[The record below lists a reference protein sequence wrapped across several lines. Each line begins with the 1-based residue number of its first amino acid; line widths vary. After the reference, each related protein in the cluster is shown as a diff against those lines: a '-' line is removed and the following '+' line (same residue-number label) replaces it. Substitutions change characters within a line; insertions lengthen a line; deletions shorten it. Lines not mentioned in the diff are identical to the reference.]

1 MKKRNI
7 QMKTTEMLI
16 FFTMAVGLF
25 FAVPTFAADDNVH
38 TIRFAWNDMWGPNSR
53 AFQIYRPGGEME
65 KMIHERSNGRL
76 KLESMSRRFPGTD
89 VIQDVARG
97 RADAGDLHM
106 VYHSGIYPL
115 WDWDEIPG
123 IVNMN
128 PMTGVS
134 EELVIY
140 NDPKIRACY
149 DKTMGKIGL
158 KFWFFTQ
165 WDPCNGIWSK
175 KEIKTLDDI
184 KGLKIWTPGYL
195 STKGMKALGA
205 STVSM
210 PGSEAAPALMTGA
223 IDAALQP
230 MGYGY
235 SIGLAKIAK
244 YFTRIPISL
253 TKSSVTVVNEK
264 FFAKLP
270 KDLQK
275 IFQEVG
281 LELQQMVNQSTPAGY
296 AVSADAVDL
305 AGIKRNELDPAASVE
320 AQKKLKVIEEEWV
333 TLSGKE
339 GRELLPLVK
348 DAANRHR
355 DLKSENSTYS
365 MMVD

>member
-1 MKKRNI
+1 MK
-7 QMKTTEMLI
+7 MTGVVI
-16 FFTMAVGLF
+16 FLTMAMGLF
-25 FAVPTFAADDNVH
+25 FAVPTFAADDKVH
-38 TIRFAWNDMWGPNSR
+38 IIRFAWNDMWGPKSR
-53 AFQIYRPGGEME
+53 ASQIYGPGGEME

-76 KLESMSRRFPGTD
+76 TMESMSRRFPGTD
-89 VIQDVARG
+89 IIQEVARG
-97 RADAGDLHM
+97 KADAGDLHM

-115 WDWDEIPG
+115 WNWDEIPG

-134 EELVIY
+134 EELDIY
-140 NDPKIRACY
+140 NDPKVRACY

-158 KFWFFTQ
+158 KFWFVTQ
-165 WDPCNGIWSK
+165 WDHCNGIWSK
-175 KEIKTLDDI
+175 KEIKTLDDM

-195 STKGMKALGA
+195 TTRAMKALGA

-235 SIGLAKIAK
+235 SIGLAKIAR
-244 YFTRIPISL
+244 YYTRIPISP
-253 TKSSVTVVNEK
+253 TSSSVTVVNEK

-270 KDLQK
+270 RDLQK

-281 LELQQMVNQSTPAGY
+281 LELQQMINQSTHAGY
-296 AVSADAVDL
+296 ALTADAVDL
-305 AGIKRNELDPAASVE
+305 AGIKRGELDPAAIVE

-339 GRELLPLVK
+339 GRQLLPLIK
-348 DAANRHR
+348 DA
-355 DLKSENSTYS
+355 KSKKSTYC
-365 MMVD
+365 MTVDQ

>member
-1 MKKRNI
+1 MKI
-7 QMKTTEMLI
+7 TGMFILLTMTMGLI
-16 FFTMAVGLF
+16 LT
-25 FAVPTFAADDNVH
+25 VPTFAVDHKVH
-38 TIRFAWNDMWGPNSR
+38 TIRFAWNDMWGPKSR
-53 AFQIYRPGGEME
+53 VYQIYRPGGEME

-76 KLESMSRRFPGTD
+76 KMESLSRRFPGTNI
-89 VIQDVARG
+89 IQDVARG
-97 RADAGDLHM
+97 KADAGDLHM

-115 WDWDEIPG
+115 WNWDEIPG

-128 PMTGVS
+128 PMTGLS
-134 EELVIY
+134 EELDIY
-140 NDPKIRACY
+140 NDPKVRACY

-158 KFWFFTQ
+158 KFWFLTQ

-175 KEIKTLDDI
+175 KEIMTLDDI

-195 STKGMKALGA
+195 PARGMKALGA
-205 STVSM
+205 RTVSM

-244 YFTRIPISL
+244 YFTRIPIAP
-253 TKSSVTVVNEK
+253 TMSSVTVVNEK
-264 FFAKLP
+264 FFTKLP

-281 LELQQMVNQSTPAGY
+281 LELQQMVNQSTHAGY
-296 AVSADAVDL
+296 ALSADAVDL
-305 AGIKRNELDPAASVE
+305 VGINRSELDPAAIVE

-355 DLKSENSTYS
+355 DLKSENSIFCMT
-365 MMVD
+365 VD

>member
-1 MKKRNI
+1 MKNI
-7 QMKTTEMLI
+7 GTLI
-16 FFTMAVGLF
+16 FLTMAMGLV
-25 FAVPTFAADDNVH
+25 FAVPTFAADDKVH
-38 TIRFAWNDMWGPNSR
+38 TIRFAWNDMWGPKSR
-53 AFQIYRPGGEME
+53 ASQIYRSGGEME

-76 KLESMSRRFPGTD
+76 KMESISRRFPGTD
-89 VIQDVARG
+89 IIQDVARG
-97 RADAGDLHM
+97 KADAGDLHM

-115 WDWDEIPG
+115 WNWDEIPG

-134 EELVIY
+134 EELDIY
-140 NDPKIRACY
+140 NDPKVRACY

-158 KFWFFTQ
+158 KFWFVTQ

-195 STKGMKALGA
+195 PAKEMKALGA

-210 PGSEAAPALMTGA
+210 PGTEAAPALMTGA

-235 SIGLAKIAK
+235 SIGMAKIAR
-244 YFTRIPISL
+244 YFTRIPISP
-253 TKSSVTVVNEK
+253 TRSSVTVVNEK

-281 LELQQMVNQSTPAGY
+281 LELQQMLNRSTQAGY
-296 AVSADAVDL
+296 SLSADALDL
-305 AGIKRNELDPAASVE
+305 AGIKRSELDPASKTE
-320 AQKKLKVIEEEWV
+320 AQKKLKIIEKKWL

-355 DLKSENSTYS
+355 ASKSKKLTFC
-365 MMVD
+365 MTVD

>member
-1 MKKRNI
+1 MK
-7 QMKTTEMLI
+7 MTGMLI
-16 FFTMAVGLF
+16 FLTMAMGLF
-25 FAVPTFAADDNVH
+25 FAVPTFAADDKVH
-38 TIRFAWNDMWGPNSR
+38 TIRFAWNDMWGPKSR
-53 AFQIYRPGGEME
+53 ASQIYRPGGEME

-76 KLESMSRRFPGTD
+76 KMESMSRRFPGTD
-89 VIQDVARG
+89 IIQDVARG
-97 RADAGDLHM
+97 KADAGDLHM

-115 WDWDEIPG
+115 WNWDEIPG

-134 EELVIY
+134 EELDIY
-140 NDPKIRACY
+140 NDPKVRASY

-158 KFWFFTQ
+158 KFWFVTQ

-195 STKGMKALGA
+195 PTRGMRALGA

-244 YFTRIPISL
+244 YFTRIPISP
-253 TKSSVTVVNEK
+253 TRSSVTVVNEK
-264 FFAKLP
+264 FFAELP

-281 LELQQMVNQSTPAGY
+281 LELQQRVNQSTQAGY
-296 AVSADAVDL
+296 ALSADAVDL
-305 AGIKRNELDPAASVE
+305 AGIKRSELDPAAIVE

-355 DLKSENSTYS
+355 DLKSVKSTFAYRT
-365 MMVD
+365 VD